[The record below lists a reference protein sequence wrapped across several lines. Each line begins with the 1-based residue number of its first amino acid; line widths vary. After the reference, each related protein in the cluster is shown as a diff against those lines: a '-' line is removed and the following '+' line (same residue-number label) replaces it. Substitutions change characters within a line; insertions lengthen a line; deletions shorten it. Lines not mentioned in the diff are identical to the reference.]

1 MEHKFIRNKEQRKP
15 WKEKQEEER
24 SKADHLRGT
33 PASVGT
39 LEETID
45 DNHAILSTS
54 VGSEHHISILLF
66 VEKDLLEPGS
76 SVLLNH
82 KVYTVMG
89 CWWVTWIP
97 WRWKSPQRKTYANI
111 RRLDN
116 QIQKIKEPVELPLS
130 HIEYYEEMTP

>member
-33 PASVGT
+33 PVSVGT

-54 VGSEHHISILLF
+54 VGSEHHISILSISNYIRITSLI
-66 VEKDLLEPGS
+66 
-76 SVLLNH
+76 VLLNF
-82 KVYTVMG
+82 
-89 CWWVTWIP
+89 
-97 WRWKSPQRKTYANI
+97 
-111 RRLDN
+111 
-116 QIQKIKEPVELPLS
+116 
-130 HIEYYEEMTP
+130 